1 MKTEWFLAELVM
13 KITVADDPRNVVH
26 QNLFLIHANSAD
38 EAYEKAVQFGKNE
51 EISYDNPAG
60 KAVHFHFEGVSDL
73 VDILGELEDGE
84 ELDFHYTVDMPEKR
98 IQSLVLPRER
108 LRAFLPP
115 RRAEG
120 PDYTSGEIMAKVAR
134 MLEAE
139 HKKKCA
145 TSKRR
150 AASSKSGRTS

>member
-13 KITVADDPRNVVH
+13 KITVADDSRNVVH
-26 QNLFLIHANSAD
+26 QNLVLIRADSAE
-38 EAYEKAVQFGKNE
+38 EAYEKAIQSGKKE

-73 VDILGELEDGE
+73 IDIIDELEDGV
-84 ELDFHYTVDMPEKR
+84 ELDFHYTVAMPDEKIR
-98 IQSLVLPRER
+98 SLVPPRDR

-120 PDYTSGEIMAKVAR
+120 PDYTSAEIMAEVAR
-134 MLEAE
+134 MMEAE
-139 HKKKCA
+139 
-145 TSKRR
+145 RQ
-150 AASSKSGRTS
+150 GE